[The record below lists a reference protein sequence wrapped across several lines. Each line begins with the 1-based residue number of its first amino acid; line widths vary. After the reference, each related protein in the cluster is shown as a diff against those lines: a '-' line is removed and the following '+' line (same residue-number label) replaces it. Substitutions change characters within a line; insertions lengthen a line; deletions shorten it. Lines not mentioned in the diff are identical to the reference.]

1 MRAPPVLPGSSISS
15 LQDIKT
21 KSVPRYRYSLG
32 IFERSSEGK
41 GEKQKRQTKRL
52 LAGKER
58 VNSCYACA
66 HGAHRVGGDGRR
78 LPGAMFSPEVPS
90 LLRADAFSL
99 PHLSSPLPVPVR
111 VLVPGWCFLVTAA
124 AVSMCVTDP
133 EQPVAGGPSVR
144 PPSRPPG
151 RGTSACS
158 LAGLRVP
165 HLSPTRGGARLV
177 APQWCS
183 APGGSADCLGCL
195 LLPAGPKSE
204 VVIRKE
210 LGSHGLGVVVVVVGR
225 GSTYFPSVTS
235 RILLPFREAG

>member
-41 GEKQKRQTKRL
+41 GEKQKKQTKRL

-66 HGAHRVGGDGRR
+66 HGPHRVGGDGRR

-133 EQPVAGGPSVR
+133 EQPWPGDPLSALRLARRAVERARVPSPASASPICPLLVAG
-144 PPSRPPG
+144 
-151 RGTSACS
+151 RG
-158 LAGLRVP
+158 LWP
-165 HLSPTRGGARLV
+165 LSGALPQAARLT
-177 APQWCS
+177 AW
-183 APGGSADCLGCL
+183 
-195 LLPAGPKSE
+195 
-204 VVIRKE
+204 
-210 LGSHGLGVVVVVVGR
+210 GVCFSLR
-225 GSTYFPSVTS
+225 GQSLRS
-235 RILLPFREAG
+235 